1 MKKRTNILKWAGII
15 ALVVIAACALEFV
28 FHYRSHPMKKEKHI
42 QTKGYLVF
50 GTDFEMDEV
59 VDVEIKGEELK
70 YLFSD
75 HEDAVQ
81 GTIWVND
88 QNVFGEDAGKEQP
101 GFYVAFHEDMP
112 EMSFLSVGT
121 SGAKCNYICISKDWD
136 TIVCSLMVD
145 ESISKTVETPTL
157 ALLILNAETEEEA
170 KEQLE
175 KAMTHP
181 KMKQQLKDIGWD
193 KG

>member
-1 MKKRTNILKWAGII
+1 MKKYKRFLMWVGII
-15 ALVVIAACALEFV
+15 LVVVIAACALEYALY
-28 FHYRSHPMKKEKHI
+28 YRSHPMIKEKHI

-50 GTDFEMDEV
+50 GTDFEMGEV

-81 GTIWVND
+81 GTIWMNG
-88 QNVFGEDAGKEQP
+88 QNLFGEDMGEEQP

-121 SGAKCNYICISKDWD
+121 SDAKCNYICISKDWN
-136 TIVCSLMVD
+136 TIICSLMVD
-145 ESISKTVETPTL
+145 ESISETVDTPML
-157 ALLILNAETEEEA
+157 ALLIVNAETAEEA
-170 KEQLE
+170 KAQLE
-175 KAMTHP
+175 KAMMHP
-181 KMKQQLKDIGWD
+181 KMKQQMD
-193 KG
+193 KM